1 MIEQIVANGGSTLT
15 TFSQLRISLI
25 SIIRKEHNLMVLV
38 ETSSTEVSGFSWNTA
53 TVGAEGLADRDRKA
67 SAIEAAPRIAS

>member
-1 MIEQIVANGGSTLT
+1 
-15 TFSQLRISLI
+15 
-25 SIIRKEHNLMVLV
+25 MVLV